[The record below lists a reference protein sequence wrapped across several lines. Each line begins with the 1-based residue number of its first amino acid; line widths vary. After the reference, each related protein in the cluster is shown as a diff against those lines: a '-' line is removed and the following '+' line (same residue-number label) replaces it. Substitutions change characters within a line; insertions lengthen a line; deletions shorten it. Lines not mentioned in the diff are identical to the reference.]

1 MIKKLIEFFKHG
13 LWQKSTLDEN
23 GKPQERWF
31 IRPFR
36 ISVYTISGLAEHGVG
51 VRAAALTMYTLMSIV
66 PVAALIFGIVKG
78 FGLESSLNDYLYTEF
93 PQYSTII
100 DNVIEFANNMLMR
113 TRGGIVASV
122 GFLVLFWSVIK
133 VFGNVEKAFNNIWEI
148 KKQRSLA
155 RKFSDYVTVVVVAPI
170 LWLVSSGLVRY
181 VRIRLETLSG
191 STWFVDILF
200 GLLSLVVL
208 WLMFAFVYY
217 VMPNTKV
224 KFKGALVAGIIAG
237 TCFQI
242 FQVGYVLVQKNI
254 TSYNVIYGS
263 FAALPLFLIWLQASW
278 MILLVGAELS
288 FAYQN
293 ILQYEQERESLHMSY
308 DNRRKVLLAAMLV
321 IVKHY
326 TENRG
331 PVNSEQVAAELNMP
345 TRIVR
350 DVIFDMENA
359 GLVASVVNVD
369 DEKTDYYIPAKDAHN
384 ITVSDVIDGV
394 EGCSTMQAGI
404 TYQGNENLRK
414 VTEIVDKMK
423 ELSAESRYNV
433 KLTDLTQI
441 EI

>member
-1 MIKKLIEFFKHG
+1 MIKKLIEFFRHG

-36 ISVYTISGLAEHGVG
+36 ISAYTISGLAEHGVG

-224 KFKGALVAGIIAG
+224 KFRGALVAGIIAG

-242 FQVGYVLVQKNI
+242 FQVGYVLVQKYI

-293 ILQYEQERESLHMSY
+293 ISQYEQERESLHMSY
-308 DNRRKVLLAAMLV
+308 DNRRKVMLAAMLV

-359 GLVASVVNVD
+359 GLVAGVVNVN

-394 EGCSTMQAGI
+394 EGSSTMQAGI
-404 TYQGNENLRK
+404 TYQGNESLNK
-414 VTEIVDKMK
+414 VTDIVDRMK
-423 ELSAESRYNV
+423 ELVAGSRYNV
-433 KLTDLTQI
+433 KLTDLTDT
-441 EI
+441 ET

>member
-1 MIKKLIEFFKHG
+1 MIKKLIEFFRHG

-36 ISVYTISGLAEHGVG
+36 ISAYTISGLAEHGVG

-224 KFKGALVAGIIAG
+224 KFRGALVAGIIAG

-242 FQVGYVLVQKNI
+242 FQVGYVLVQKYI

-293 ILQYEQERESLHMSY
+293 ISQYEQERESLHMSY
-308 DNRRKVLLAAMLV
+308 DNRRKVMLAAMLV

-359 GLVASVVNVD
+359 GLVAGVVNVN

-394 EGCSTMQAGI
+394 EGSSTMQAGI
-404 TYQGNENLRK
+404 TYQGNESLNK
-414 VTEIVDKMK
+414 VTDIVDSMK
-423 ELSAESRYNV
+423 ELVAGSRYNV
-433 KLTDLTQI
+433 KLTDLTDT
-441 EI
+441 ET

>member
-1 MIKKLIEFFKHG
+1 MIKKLLEFFRHG

-36 ISVYTISGLAEHGVG
+36 ISAYTISGLAEHGVG

-224 KFKGALVAGIIAG
+224 KFRGALVAGIIAG

-242 FQVGYVLVQKNI
+242 FQVGYVLVQKYI

-278 MILLVGAELS
+278 MILPVGAELS

-293 ILQYEQERESLHMSY
+293 ISQYEQERESLHMSY
-308 DNRRKVLLAAMLV
+308 DNRRKVMLAAMLV

-359 GLVASVVNVD
+359 GLVAGVVNVN

-384 ITVSDVIDGV
+384 ITVLDVIDGV
-394 EGCSTMQAGI
+394 EGSSTMQAGI
-404 TYQGNENLRK
+404 TYQGNESLNK
-414 VTEIVDKMK
+414 VTDIVDRMK
-423 ELSAESRYNV
+423 ELVADSRYNV
-433 KLTDLTQI
+433 KLTDLTDT
-441 EI
+441 ET